1 MKTPVLTLAA
11 WAVAAF
17 AAAPLLAVE
26 IDGVAAT
33 VGGETILKSEVR
45 SEMRR
50 SGLSP
55 DRFNETLNAL
65 VERKLVIQAASQ
77 AKMTI
82 QDWVVDNRVREIVES
97 AFGGDRNRL
106 SAALAKEKIPYAE
119 WRDRVKD
126 DLVAAAMRWNIVEK
140 NVSASPGE
148 MREEYEKHPEKYSK
162 GGKTTVAVIL
172 LKPEDAAKRAEIDEA
187 LKTTDFGEIAK
198 KYSADSKAKDGGV
211 WKDIDPK
218 EVFQEKIADE
228 IAKMPVNTLSN
239 WLDVDGWSFLLKK
252 TAESETR
259 PMPFAEAYDKIEA
272 EVKKANAK
280 KLYDAWIERL
290 KSETYISFN

>member
-1 MKTPVLTLAA
+1 MRIPMPTIAA

-65 VERKLVIQAASQ
+65 VERKLVIRAASQ

-172 LKPEDAAKRAEIDEA
+172 LKPEDAAKRAEIDVA
-187 LKTTDFGEIAK
+187 LKKTDFGEIAK

-290 KSETYISFN
+290 KSETYINFK

>member
-1 MKTPVLTLAA
+1 MRTHVLTLAA

-17 AAAPLLAVE
+17 AASPLLAVE

-45 SEMRR
+45 GEMRR
-50 SGLSP
+50 SGLPP
-55 DRFNETLNAL
+55 DRFNDTLNAL
-65 VERKLVIQAASQ
+65 VERKLVIRAAAQ

-290 KSETYISFN
+290 KSETYINFN

>member
-1 MKTPVLTLAA
+1 MRTPMPTLAA

-65 VERKLVIQAASQ
+65 VERKLVIRAAAQ

-82 QDWVVDNRVREIVES
+82 QDWVVDNRVREIVET

-290 KSETYISFN
+290 KSETYINFN

>member
-1 MKTPVLTLAA
+1 MRIPMSTLAA
-11 WAVAAF
+11 WAAAAF

-65 VERKLVIQAASQ
+65 VERKLVIRAASQ

-290 KSETYISFN
+290 KSETYINFK

>member
-1 MKTPVLTLAA
+1 MRIHMPTLAA
-11 WAVAAF
+11 WAAAAF

-50 SGLSP
+50 SGLPP

-65 VERKLVIQAASQ
+65 VERKLVIRAASQ

>member
-1 MKTPVLTLAA
+1 MRTPMPTLAA

-65 VERKLVIQAASQ
+65 VERKLVIRAAAQ

-290 KSETYISFN
+290 KSETYINFN

>member
-82 QDWVVDNRVREIVES
+82 QDWVVDNRVREIVET

-172 LKPEDAAKRAEIDEA
+172 LKPVDAAKRAEIDEA
-187 LKTTDFGEIAK
+187 LKKTDFGEIAK

-218 EVFQEKIADE
+218 EIFQEKIAAE

-252 TAESETR
+252 TAESESR
-259 PMPFAEAYDKIEA
+259 PMPFAEAYDKVEA

-290 KSETYISFN
+290 KSETYINIK